1 MRKIIFTL
9 LLLAL
14 SMGDLNAQQQNRR
27 EKLKAYKTAFITEK
41 LDLSSK
47 EAEKF
52 WPIYNE
58 FDDKMFEL
66 KVLKRKE
73 GRKQI
78 MEKGGVDALNNED
91 AEKLLRKLI
100 QNDQAILDAKKEL
113 FKRLKNVIS
122 PNKILKLNGV
132 DHEFNKKL
140 LDEFKNHKRPR

>member
-132 DHEFNKKL
+132 EHEFNKKL